1 MDVFEFLFGSVL
13 VVMVAAVLIT
23 IIQARHRHRPAADDA
38 EALRLREQVRTLADR
53 VAVLERV
60 VTDKEITLEREI
72 ERLRDR

>member
-23 IIQARHRHRPAADDA
+23 IVQARHRHRPAADDG
-38 EALRLREQVRTLADR
+38 EALRQREQVRTLADR